1 MWIKIKDRNYLNLD
15 LQNEMRS
22 SGKKKKQKKP
32 LRVTTVALRSHMS
45 IFLVLSSALDHPLN
59 LSV

>member
-22 SGKKKKQKKP
+22 SGGKKP
-32 LRVTTVALRSHMS
+32 PKPPGNNSGFAFPHEHFSC
-45 IFLVLSSALDHPLN
+45 IE
-59 LSV
+59 